1 MKYSAPDLFSAP
13 APESVAQATD
23 PATRHLPPAAPL
35 FAQGGLWSDTPP
47 AALRPAADDAAEAVL
62 QAPQHAACHGVVATR
77 FGPAMVWL
85 DLQGRLLRLDFHLEK
100 ELQRAQLSGSRR
112 DDAAVAEVARQ
123 LHEYERGERRHF
135 DIPLAA
141 RGTAFQQQVWAALC
155 CIPYGETMSY
165 GELALALGKPGAARA
180 VGRANATNP
189 IALIV
194 PCHRV
199 LGADGSLTGYAGG
212 LPLKSAL
219 LRFEQENTVPGL
231 FGAAGR
237 L

>member
-1 MKYSAPDLFSAP
+1 MKPVIPDLFSPHGPTA
-13 APESVAQATD
+13 ATTS
-23 PATRHLPPAAPL
+23 AASAIPAAPL
-35 FAQGGLWSDTPP
+35 FAQGGLW
-47 AALRPAADDAAEAVL
+47 DAAGAT
-62 QAPQHAACHGVVATR
+62 APGSTVPADTEGDMTASLSVPPHAACHGVVDTR

-85 DLQGRLLRLDFHLEK
+85 DLQGRLLRLDFHLEQ
-100 ELQRAQLSGSRR
+100 EMERAVLSGSRR
-112 DDAAVAEVARQ
+112 DDAAVAAVARQ
-123 LHEYERGERRHF
+123 LHEYQRGERRSF

-141 RGTAFQQQVWAALC
+141 HGTDFQQQVWAALC
-155 CIPYGETMSY
+155 QIPYGQTMSY

-212 LPLKSAL
+212 LPLKAAL

-231 FGAAGR
+231 FAG
-237 L
+237 

>member
-1 MKYSAPDLFSAP
+1 MKTALPDLFSPDAP
-13 APESVAQATD
+13 AASTASMAS
-23 PATRHLPPAAPL
+23 PAAPAAPL
-35 FAQGGLWSDTPP
+35 YGQRGLWDTANAQPAAPALTEDADTPLP
-47 AALRPAADDAAEAVL
+47 LSVP
-62 QAPQHAACHGVVATR
+62 PHAACHGVVDTR

-85 DLQGRLLRLDFHLEK
+85 DLQGRLLRLDFHLEQ
-100 ELQRAQLSGSRR
+100 ELERAVLSGSRR
-112 DDAAVAEVARQ
+112 DDAAVAAVARQ
-123 LHEYERGERRHF
+123 LQEYERGERRSF
-135 DIPLAA
+135 DIPMAA
-141 RGTAFQQQVWAALC
+141 HGTAFQQEVWAALC
-155 CIPYGETMSY
+155 RIPYGTTMSY

-212 LPLKSAL
+212 LPLKAAL

-231 FGAAGR
+231 FAG
-237 L
+237 

>member
-1 MKYSAPDLFSAP
+1 MKPEIPDLFSQDAPDVSGLSAP
-13 APESVAQATD
+13 AARA
-23 PATRHLPPAAPL
+23 AAPL
-35 FAQGGLWSDTPP
+35 FAQGSLWDGQGGTTHPASASPQAEEDSMTAISVPP
-47 AALRPAADDAAEAVL
+47 N
-62 QAPQHAACHGVVATR
+62 AACHGVVDTR

-85 DLQGRLLRLDFHLEK
+85 DLQGRLLRLDFHLEQ
-100 ELQRAQLSGSRR
+100 EMQRAVLSGSRR

-123 LHEYERGERRHF
+123 LHEYQRGERRSF

-141 RGTAFQQQVWAALC
+141 HGTDFQQEVWAALC
-155 CIPYGETMSY
+155 RIPYGQTMSY

-212 LPLKSAL
+212 LALKADL

-231 FGAAGR
+231 FAG
-237 L
+237 

>member
-1 MKYSAPDLFSAP
+1 MTAS
-13 APESVAQATD
+13 SV
-23 PATRHLPPAAPL
+23 PPN
-35 FAQGGLWSDTPP
+35 
-47 AALRPAADDAAEAVL
+47 
-62 QAPQHAACHGVVATR
+62 AACHGVVDTR

-85 DLQGRLLRLDFHLEK
+85 DLQGRLLRLDFHLEQ
-100 ELQRAQLSGSRR
+100 EMQRAVLSGSRR

-123 LHEYERGERRHF
+123 LHEYQRGERRSF
-135 DIPLAA
+135 TIPLAA
-141 RGTAFQQQVWAALC
+141 HGTDFQQEVWAALC
-155 CIPYGETMSY
+155 QIPYGQTMSY

-212 LPLKSAL
+212 LALKADL

-231 FGAAGR
+231 FAD
-237 L
+237 

>member
-1 MKYSAPDLFSAP
+1 
-13 APESVAQATD
+13 
-23 PATRHLPPAAPL
+23 
-35 FAQGGLWSDTPP
+35 
-47 AALRPAADDAAEAVL
+47 
-62 QAPQHAACHGVVATR
+62 
-77 FGPAMVWL
+77 MVWL
-85 DLQGRLLRLDFHLEK
+85 DVQGRLLRLDFHLEH
-100 ELQRAQLSGSRR
+100 ELQRAVLSGSRR
-112 DDAAVAEVARQ
+112 DDAAIATVARQ
-123 LHEYERGERRHF
+123 LREYESGERRAF
-135 DIPLAA
+135 NLPLAA
-141 RGTAFQQQVWAALC
+141 HGTDFQQQVWAALC
-155 CIPYGETMSY
+155 RIPYGETMSY

-212 LPLKSAL
+212 LPLKAAL

-231 FGAAGR
+231 FGGQGAGD